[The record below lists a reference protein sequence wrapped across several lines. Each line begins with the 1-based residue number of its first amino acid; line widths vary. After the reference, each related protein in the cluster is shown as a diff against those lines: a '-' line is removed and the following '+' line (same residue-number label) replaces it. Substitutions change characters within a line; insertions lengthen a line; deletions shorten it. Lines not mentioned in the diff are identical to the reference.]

1 MKIHSNKQLLNLIS
15 KHEVGIKYP
24 ELISRIAFNILI
36 QKDTAVF
43 DPTYSP
49 HFDWWFQWSKS
60 REGYDY
66 WFNITHTLQRNKS

>member
-1 MKIHSNKQLLNLIS
+1 MKIHSNKQLLDIIR

-49 HFDWWFQWSKS
+49 YFDWWFQWSKS

-66 WFNITHTLQRNKS
+66 WFNIANTLRRNKS